1 MTKKAN
7 PFAAA
12 TLLALLGC
20 AAPSHLSLA
29 DGSLDGTYVGH
40 RTIDPT
46 CGTQSQTITF
56 YVDGSAIT
64 THRGRHH
71 KGLEGTVSANGQIAL
86 RDGGRRLVE
95 GQITGVNLTATEQDQ
110 PSTKKNYKAM
120 AVYDPLGS
128 ACVWRYDAVRV
139 AEAGAAP

>member
-1 MTKKAN
+1 MIGKA
-7 PFAAA
+7 FSSATA
-12 TLLALLGC
+12 TLSLFAVVGC
-20 AAPSHLSLA
+20 AAPSQLPLA

-46 CGTQSQTITF
+46 CGTRSQDIVF
-56 YVDGSAIT
+56 YVDGSSIT

-71 KGLEGTVSANGQIAL
+71 HGLDGTVSANGQIAL
-86 RDGGRRLVE
+86 RDGGSRLVE
-95 GQITGVNLTATEQDQ
+95 GQITGTSLVATEQDH

-128 ACVWRYDAVRV
+128 ACVWRYDATRV
-139 AEAGAAP
+139 PPP